1 MTTLVQDTYRST
13 DATFRAQVRAVMGR
27 ELPDIIGE
35 AVTVPPSPRAA
46 TTEAQRIKRH
56 AWAMGVLLDITQGAA
71 WLDRVC
77 WLLAGENQI
86 QAVPYVA
93 GAPIDD
99 AVIAARFRALVN
111 DFAGVQAGE

>member
-1 MTTLVQDTYRST
+1 MTTLVQDTNRST

-35 AVTVPPSPRAA
+35 AVTTPPSHRAA
-46 TTEAQRIKRH
+46 TEAQRVKRH
-56 AWAMGVLLDITQGAA
+56 AWAMEVLRDIAQGAV

-86 QAVPYVA
+86 QAVPYVP

-111 DFAGVQAGE
+111 DFSGVQAGE